1 MKYPGQL
8 KNNNFRKLWFSD
20 ILIGSADNI
29 EMLIIS
35 WVIITKSNSGLILG
49 IYGATRFFSTIFAPL
64 FGSVI
69 DRFNKKT
76 TISISR
82 SYMIIHSIIFLIF
95 SLQNILTT
103 FNIIFITFFYGIAR
117 TSDRISREALTQ
129 ILIKKKDLRN
139 ASGIIRATMDFT
151 KIISPIIGAMIYT
164 TLGIEYSYLII
175 CILYIG
181 ALLAIYPINIH
192 STNQQNLILYKE
204 LLSGLT
210 YLANNKTLI
219 SLISFAALVNF
230 TVLTLPNAY
239 LPFISKNILNG
250 DANDLALLIS
260 FASIG
265 SLIGSII
272 ISVNNFSNTPGK
284 FLIIFIFIWHILML
298 GTSLFTIKLIIIC
311 ILILFGISSSI
322 TMVNMSIL
330 ILSITDK
337 NMIGR
342 IIGIRQLAIFTLPV
356 GLILSG
362 YMIDKTGLISSIQ
375 IMSVIGIIISIILSF
390 KSKNLMSYTN
400 TY

>member
-311 ILILFGISSSI
+311 ILILFGISSSV

>member
-8 KNNNFRKLWFSD
+8 KNNDFRKLWISD

-35 WVIITKSNSGLILG
+35 WVIITKTNSGLILG
-49 IYGATRFFSTIFAPL
+49 TYGATRFFSTFFAPL

-76 TISISR
+76 TLSLSR

-95 SLQNILTT
+95 ALQNILTT

-151 KIISPIIGAMIYT
+151 KIISPIIGAMLYT
-164 TLGIEYSYLII
+164 NLGIEYSYLII

-210 YLANNKTLI
+210 YLSNNKTLI

-250 DANDLALLIS
+250 NANDLALLIS

-298 GTSLFTIKLIIIC
+298 GTSLFTIKLVIIC

-342 IIGIRQLAIFTLPV
+342 IIGIRQLAIFTLPI

-362 YMIDKTGLISSIQ
+362 YMIDKTGIISSIQ
-375 IMSVIGIIISIILSF
+375 IMSAIGIIISIILSF
-390 KSKNLMSYTN
+390 KSKHLMSYTN

>member
-8 KNNNFRKLWFSD
+8 KNTNFRKLWFSD

-35 WVIITKSNSGLILG
+35 WVIITKTNSGLILG
-49 IYGATRFFSTIFAPL
+49 TYGAIRFCSTFFAPL
-64 FGSVI
+64 FGSII

-76 TISISR
+76 TLSLSR
-82 SYMIIHSIIFLIF
+82 SYMIIHSIIFLVF

-164 TLGIEYSYLII
+164 NLGIEYSYVII

-181 ALLAIYPINIH
+181 ALLTIYPINIH
-192 STNQQNLILYKE
+192 STNQQNFILYKE
-204 LLSGLT
+204 LLSGIT
-210 YLANNKTLI
+210 YLTNNKTLI

-230 TVLTLPNAY
+230 TVLTMPNAY

-250 DANDLALLIS
+250 DANDFALLIS
-260 FASIG
+260 FTSIG

-298 GTSLFTIKLIIIC
+298 GTSLFTSKIIIIC

-330 ILSITDK
+330 ILSITDR

-356 GLILSG
+356 GLIISG
-362 YMIDKTGLISSIQ
+362 YMIDKTGIISSIR
-375 IMSVIGIIISIILSF
+375 IMSIIGIIISIILSF

>member
-8 KNNNFRKLWFSD
+8 KNNDFRKLWISD

-35 WVIITKSNSGLILG
+35 WVIITKTNSGLILG
-49 IYGATRFFSTIFAPL
+49 TYGATRFFSTFFAPL

-76 TISISR
+76 TLSLSR

-164 TLGIEYSYLII
+164 NLGIEYSYLII

-210 YLANNKTLI
+210 YLSNNKTLI

-250 DANDLALLIS
+250 NANDLALLIS

-272 ISVNNFSNTPGK
+272 ISINNFSNTPGK

-298 GTSLFTIKLIIIC
+298 GTSLFTIKLVIIC

-342 IIGIRQLAIFTLPV
+342 IIGIRQLAIFTLPI

-362 YMIDKTGLISSIQ
+362 YMIDKTGIISSIQ

>member
-8 KNNNFRKLWFSD
+8 KNNDFRKLWISD

-35 WVIITKSNSGLILG
+35 WVIITKTNSGLILG
-49 IYGATRFFSTIFAPL
+49 TYGATRFFSTFFAPL

-76 TISISR
+76 TLSLSR

-164 TLGIEYSYLII
+164 NLGIEYSYLII
-175 CILYIG
+175 GILYIG

-210 YLANNKTLI
+210 YLSNNKTLI

-250 DANDLALLIS
+250 NANDLALLIS

-298 GTSLFTIKLIIIC
+298 GTSLFTIKLVIIC

-342 IIGIRQLAIFTLPV
+342 IIGIRQLAIFTLPI

-362 YMIDKTGLISSIQ
+362 YMIDKTGIISSIQ

>member
-8 KNNNFRKLWFSD
+8 KNTNFRKLWFSD

-29 EMLIIS
+29 EMLIVS
-35 WVIITKSNSGLILG
+35 WIIITKTNSGLILG
-49 IYGATRFFSTIFAPL
+49 IYGATRFFSTFFAPL
-64 FGSVI
+64 FGSII
-69 DRFNKKT
+69 DRFNKKNT
-76 TISISR
+76 LSLSR

-164 TLGIEYSYLII
+164 NLGIEYSYVII

-181 ALLAIYPINIH
+181 ALLTIYPINIH

-204 LLSGLT
+204 LLSGIT
-210 YLANNKTLI
+210 YLTNNKTLI

-230 TVLTLPNAY
+230 TVLTMPNAY

-250 DANDLALLIS
+250 DANDFALLIS
-260 FASIG
+260 FTSIG

-298 GTSLFTIKLIIIC
+298 GTSLFTIKIIIIC

-330 ILSITDK
+330 ILSITDR

-342 IIGIRQLAIFTLPV
+342 IIGIRQLAIFTLPI
-356 GLILSG
+356 GLIISG
-362 YMIDKTGLISSIQ
+362 YMIDKTGIISSIQ
-375 IMSVIGIIISIILSF
+375 IMSIIGIFISIILSF

>member
-35 WVIITKSNSGLILG
+35 WVIITKTNSGLILG

-129 ILIKKKDLRN
+129 ILIKKKDLRD

>member
-8 KNNNFRKLWFSD
+8 KNNDFRKLWISD

-35 WVIITKSNSGLILG
+35 WVIITKTNSGLILG
-49 IYGATRFFSTIFAPL
+49 TYGATRFFSTFFAPL

-76 TISISR
+76 TLSLSR

-95 SLQNILTT
+95 ALQNILTT

-129 ILIKKKDLRN
+129 ILIKKKDLRI

-151 KIISPIIGAMIYT
+151 KIISPIIGAIIYT
-164 TLGIEYSYLII
+164 NLGIEYSYLII

-210 YLANNKTLI
+210 YLSNNKTLI

-250 DANDLALLIS
+250 NANDLALLIS

-298 GTSLFTIKLIIIC
+298 GTSLFTIKLVIIC

-342 IIGIRQLAIFTLPV
+342 IIGIRQLAIFTLPI

-362 YMIDKTGLISSIQ
+362 YMIDKTGIISSIQ
-375 IMSVIGIIISIILSF
+375 IMSAIGIIISIILSF
-390 KSKNLMSYTN
+390 KSKHLMSYTN

>member
-35 WVIITKSNSGLILG
+35 WVIITKTNSGLILG

-298 GTSLFTIKLIIIC
+298 GTSLFKIKLIIIC
-311 ILILFGISSSI
+311 ILILFGISSSV

>member
-8 KNNNFRKLWFSD
+8 KNNDFRKLWFSD

-35 WVIITKSNSGLILG
+35 WVIITKTNSGLILG
-49 IYGATRFFSTIFAPL
+49 IYGATRFFSTFFAPL

-76 TISISR
+76 TLSLSR

-95 SLQNILTT
+95 ALQNILTT

-164 TLGIEYSYLII
+164 NLGIEYSYLII

-210 YLANNKTLI
+210 YLSNNKTLI

-250 DANDLALLIS
+250 NANDLALLIS

-342 IIGIRQLAIFTLPV
+342 IIGIRQLAIFTLPI

-362 YMIDKTGLISSIQ
+362 YMIDKTGIISSIQ

>member
-8 KNNNFRKLWFSD
+8 KNNDFRKLWISD

-35 WVIITKSNSGLILG
+35 WVIITKTNSGLILG
-49 IYGATRFFSTIFAPL
+49 TYGATRFFSTFFAPL

-76 TISISR
+76 TLSLSR

-95 SLQNILTT
+95 ALQNILTT

-164 TLGIEYSYLII
+164 NLGIEYSYLII

-210 YLANNKTLI
+210 YLSNNKTLI

-250 DANDLALLIS
+250 NANDLALLIS

-298 GTSLFTIKLIIIC
+298 GTSLFTIKLVIIC

-342 IIGIRQLAIFTLPV
+342 IIGIRQLAIFTLPI

-362 YMIDKTGLISSIQ
+362 YMIDKTGIISSIQ
-375 IMSVIGIIISIILSF
+375 IMSATGIIISIILSF
-390 KSKNLMSYTN
+390 KSKHLMSYTN

>member
-8 KNNNFRKLWFSD
+8 KNNDFRKLWISD

-35 WVIITKSNSGLILG
+35 WVIITKTNSGLILG
-49 IYGATRFFSTIFAPL
+49 TYGATRFFSTFFAPL

-76 TISISR
+76 TLSLSR

-164 TLGIEYSYLII
+164 NLGIEYSYLII

-210 YLANNKTLI
+210 YLSNNKTLI

-250 DANDLALLIS
+250 NANDLALLIS

-298 GTSLFTIKLIIIC
+298 GTSLFTIKLVIIC

-342 IIGIRQLAIFTLPV
+342 IIGIRQLAIFTLPI

-362 YMIDKTGLISSIQ
+362 YMIDKTGIISSIQ

>member
-35 WVIITKSNSGLILG
+35 WVIITKTNSGLILG
-49 IYGATRFFSTIFAPL
+49 TYGATRFFSTFFAPL

-76 TISISR
+76 TLSLSR

-164 TLGIEYSYLII
+164 NLGIEYSYLII

-210 YLANNKTLI
+210 YLSNNKTLI

-250 DANDLALLIS
+250 NANDLALLIS

-298 GTSLFTIKLIIIC
+298 GTSLFTIKLVIIC

-342 IIGIRQLAIFTLPV
+342 IIGIRQLAIFTLPI

-362 YMIDKTGLISSIQ
+362 YMIDKTGIISSIQ

>member
-35 WVIITKSNSGLILG
+35 WVIITKTNSGLILG

-76 TISISR
+76 TISVSR

-311 ILILFGISSSI
+311 ILILFGISSSV

>member
-8 KNNNFRKLWFSD
+8 KNNDFRKLWISD

-35 WVIITKSNSGLILG
+35 WVIITKTNSGLILG
-49 IYGATRFFSTIFAPL
+49 TYGATRFFSTFFAPL

-76 TISISR
+76 TLSLSR

-164 TLGIEYSYLII
+164 NLGIEYSYLII
-175 CILYIG
+175 GILYIG

-210 YLANNKTLI
+210 YLSNNKTLI

-250 DANDLALLIS
+250 NANDLALLIS

-298 GTSLFTIKLIIIC
+298 GTSLFTMKLVIIC

-342 IIGIRQLAIFTLPV
+342 IIGIRQLAIFTLPI

-362 YMIDKTGLISSIQ
+362 YMIDKTGIISSIQ

>member
-35 WVIITKSNSGLILG
+35 WVIITKTNSGLILG

-76 TISISR
+76 TLSLSR

-164 TLGIEYSYLII
+164 NLGIEYSYLII

-362 YMIDKTGLISSIQ
+362 YMIDKTGIISSIQ

>member
-8 KNNNFRKLWFSD
+8 KNTYFRKLWFSD
-20 ILIGSADNI
+20 ILVGSADNI

-35 WVIITKSNSGLILG
+35 WVIITKTNSGLLLG
-49 IYGATRFFSTIFAPL
+49 LYGATRFFSTIFAPL

-69 DRFNKKT
+69 DRFNKKIT
-76 TISISR
+76 LSLSR

-181 ALLAIYPINIH
+181 ALLAIYPINIP

-219 SLISFAALVNF
+219 SLMSFAALVNF

>member
-35 WVIITKSNSGLILG
+35 WVIITKTNSGLILG

-69 DRFNKKT
+69 DRFNKKIT
-76 TISISR
+76 LSLSR

-164 TLGIEYSYLII
+164 NLGIEYSYVII

-204 LLSGLT
+204 LMSGLT

-219 SLISFAALVNF
+219 SLILFAALVNF
-230 TVLTLPNAY
+230 TVLVMPNAY

-250 DANDLALLIS
+250 NANDLALLIS
-260 FASIG
+260 FTSIG

-375 IMSVIGIIISIILSF
+375 IMSVIGIVISIILSF

>member
-8 KNNNFRKLWFSD
+8 KNNDFRKLWISD

-35 WVIITKSNSGLILG
+35 WVIITKTNSGLILG
-49 IYGATRFFSTIFAPL
+49 TYGATRFFSTFFAPL

-76 TISISR
+76 TLSLSR

-95 SLQNILTT
+95 ALQNILTT

-164 TLGIEYSYLII
+164 NLGIEYSYLII

-210 YLANNKTLI
+210 YLSNNKTLI

-250 DANDLALLIS
+250 NANDLALLIS

-298 GTSLFTIKLIIIC
+298 GTSLFTIKLVIIC

-342 IIGIRQLAIFTLPV
+342 IIGIRQLAIFTLPI

-362 YMIDKTGLISSIQ
+362 YMIDKTGIISSIQ
-375 IMSVIGIIISIILSF
+375 IMSAIGIIISIILSF
-390 KSKNLMSYTN
+390 KSKHLMSYTN

>member
-1 MKYPGQL
+1 
-8 KNNNFRKLWFSD
+8 
-20 ILIGSADNI
+20 
-29 EMLIIS
+29 
-35 WVIITKSNSGLILG
+35 
-49 IYGATRFFSTIFAPL
+49 
-64 FGSVI
+64 
-69 DRFNKKT
+69 
-76 TISISR
+76 
-82 SYMIIHSIIFLIF
+82 
-95 SLQNILTT
+95 
-103 FNIIFITFFYGIAR
+103 
-117 TSDRISREALTQ
+117 
-129 ILIKKKDLRN
+129 
-139 ASGIIRATMDFT
+139 MDFT

-164 TLGIEYSYLII
+164 NLGIEYSYLII

-210 YLANNKTLI
+210 YLSNNKTLI

-250 DANDLALLIS
+250 NANDLALLIS

-298 GTSLFTIKLIIIC
+298 GTSLFTIKLVIIC

-342 IIGIRQLAIFTLPV
+342 IIGIRQLAIFTLPI

-362 YMIDKTGLISSIQ
+362 YMIDKTGIISSIQ
-375 IMSVIGIIISIILSF
+375 IMSAIGIIISIILSF
-390 KSKNLMSYTN
+390 KSKHLMSYTN

>member
-8 KNNNFRKLWFSD
+8 ENTNFRKLWFSD

-35 WVIITKSNSGLILG
+35 WVIITKTNSGLILG
-49 IYGATRFFSTIFAPL
+49 TYGATRFFSTFFAPL
-64 FGSVI
+64 FGSII

-76 TISISR
+76 TLSLSR

-250 DANDLALLIS
+250 NANDLALLIS

-362 YMIDKTGLISSIQ
+362 YMIDKTGIISSIQ

>member
-8 KNNNFRKLWFSD
+8 KNNDFRKLWISD

-35 WVIITKSNSGLILG
+35 WVIITKTNSGLILG
-49 IYGATRFFSTIFAPL
+49 TYGATRFFSTFFAPL

-76 TISISR
+76 TLSLSR

-95 SLQNILTT
+95 ALQNILTT

-151 KIISPIIGAMIYT
+151 KIISPIIGAIIYT
-164 TLGIEYSYLII
+164 NLGIEYSYLII

-210 YLANNKTLI
+210 YLSNNKTLI

-250 DANDLALLIS
+250 NANDLALLIS

-298 GTSLFTIKLIIIC
+298 GTSLFTIKLVIIC

-342 IIGIRQLAIFTLPV
+342 IIGIRQLAIFTLPI

-362 YMIDKTGLISSIQ
+362 YMIDKTGIISSIQ
-375 IMSVIGIIISIILSF
+375 IMSAIGIIISIILSF
-390 KSKNLMSYTN
+390 KSKHLMSYTN

>member
-35 WVIITKSNSGLILG
+35 WVIITKTNSGLILG

-362 YMIDKTGLISSIQ
+362 YMIDKTGIISSIQ

>member
-35 WVIITKSNSGLILG
+35 WVIITKTNSGLILG